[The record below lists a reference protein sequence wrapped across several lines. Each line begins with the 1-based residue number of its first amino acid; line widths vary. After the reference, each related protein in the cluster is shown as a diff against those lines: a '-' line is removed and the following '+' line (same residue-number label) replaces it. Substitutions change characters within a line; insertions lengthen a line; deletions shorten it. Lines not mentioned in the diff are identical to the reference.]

1 MRCSVMIEPDGGQP
15 YALVRAL
22 ARHAEARGFA
32 RFLCSDHYEPA
43 FEWFAH
49 GAPDSWTLLAA
60 LAADTRHIG
69 LGTLIT
75 PVTLRRLS
83 TLAKAVTTVAAIAD
97 GPGERRTAGS
107 RVHLGLGAGW
117 LQSEHEHYGLSFGP
131 PRERFDRLAE
141 HLEALRR
148 LFDLQE
154 HRTTFVGDHVTVREA
169 PFAPKPDP
177 RPWIVLG
184 GRGRVR
190 MPQLA
195 AVYADELNVPFL
207 PLDQLAGHRA
217 LLDEACR
224 NIGREPASIVLS
236 AKRGVLTGRT
246 ASDVRDRA
254 ARMRDL
260 AADDRSVDDYLAWLS
275 ERWIVG
281 TGSQIVEQ
289 VKELQDAGVEHLVLQ
304 HLLPDDLDML
314 DVVAEHIEV

>member
-1 MRCSVMIEPDGGQP
+1 MMIEPDGGQP
-15 YALVRAL
+15 YSVVRAL

-60 LAADTRHIG
+60 LAADTRRIG

-97 GPGERRTAGS
+97 HGRQRTAGS

-117 LQSEHEHYGLSFGP
+117 LESEHEHYGLPFGP

-148 LFDLQE
+148 LFDVDE
-154 HRTTFVGDHVTVREA
+154 HRTTFVGDHVTVRHA

-190 MPQLA
+190 MPRLA
-195 AVYADELNVPFL
+195 AAYADELNVPFL

-217 LLDEACR
+217 LLDDACR
-224 NIGREPASIVLS
+224 DIGREPASIVLS

-246 ASDVRDRA
+246 AADVRSRA
-254 ARMRDL
+254 TRMRDL
-260 AADDRSVDDYLAWLS
+260 ASDSRTVDDYLAWLS
-275 ERWIVG
+275 GRWIVG
-281 TGSQIVEQ
+281 SGSQMAEQ
-289 VKELQDAGVEHLVLQ
+289 VKALEEAGVEHLVLQ
-304 HLLPDDLDML
+304 HLLPDDLDMV
-314 DVVAEHIEV
+314 DVIADHVEV